1 MTIVILGLD
10 FDQRSALCWTAKD
23 GITGKGFG
31 NGKAGEKY
39 ILGGEN
45 ASMDEFLDTIF
56 VITRKK
62 ARRIPLPLWGL
73 RLSERIMAVVAKA
86 NGKQP
91 LLTRKLLEKSK
102 YSWPVSIEKAKRELG
117 DAPHSLEQGVRKS
130 IEWLRENGHLG

>member
-10 FDQRSALCWTAKD
+10 FDQRSPSCWTAKD
-23 GITGKGFG
+23 GIASKGFG
-31 NGKAGEKY
+31 NGKAGETY

-45 ASMDEFLDTIF
+45 ASMDEFSDTIF
-56 VITRKK
+56 VITGKK

-73 RLSERIMAVVAKA
+73 RLSARMMEVLAKA

-102 YSWPVSIEKAKRELG
+102 YLWPVSIEKAKRELG
-117 DAPHSLEQGVRKS
+117 YAPHSLEQGIRKS
-130 IEWLRENGHLG
+130 IEWLRENGHLA

>member
-1 MTIVILGLD
+1 MGQHRPKQVGQHERNVHWI
-10 FDQRSALCWTAKD
+10 AKD
-23 GITGKGFG
+23 GIAGKGFG
-31 NGKAGEKY
+31 DGIAGETY

-45 ASMDEFLDTIF
+45 ASMDEFLDAIL

-62 ARRIPLPLWGL
+62 ARRIPLLLWGL
-73 RLSERIMAVVAKA
+73 RLSARMMAVLAKA

-102 YSWPVSIEKAKRELG
+102 YPWPVSIEKAKRELG
-117 DAPHSLEQGVRKS
+117 YAPHSVGQGVRKS